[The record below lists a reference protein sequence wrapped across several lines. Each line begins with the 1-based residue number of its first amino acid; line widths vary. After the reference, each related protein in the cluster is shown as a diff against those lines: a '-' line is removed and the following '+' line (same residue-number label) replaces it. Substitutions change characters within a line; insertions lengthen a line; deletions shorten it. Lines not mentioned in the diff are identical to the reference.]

1 MFSKKNPSV
10 LRSITFRLTFLY
22 AALFGAL
29 SIALFAIVYISLAS
43 NLEKQMDNG
52 LSGKAR
58 EFELLYA
65 SRGIKAL
72 HPEFQRETEARGT
85 RREFIRFLSES
96 GEVLAASN
104 MSAWRGLK
112 GSYLHP
118 QTSRNG
124 AVSISTVSVPGH
136 THRVRLIRRQ
146 TGDGHVIQMGVTLMD
161 SEGVMG
167 KYRETFA
174 ATLAVLLLSG
184 GLVGWLMARRA
195 MSGVERVTQAA
206 SRIGKGDLARRVAP
220 GHEGLEIDALAMAF
234 NAMLERIQALVNELR
249 EVTDNVA
256 HDLRSPITRIRGIAE
271 ITMSGEQDVEAYREM
286 AATVV
291 EESDRLVGMINTM
304 LDIAKTDS
312 GVAELSMKSLDMR
325 EIIDEAGELFQ
336 PVGDDRGVRIDL
348 HFPPEPLFVV
358 GDKAM
363 LQRMVANLLDNAIK
377 YTPSGGKVA
386 ISAIADAACVRI
398 EFTDTGVGIE
408 EKELSHIFG
417 RFYRGDKSRSTPGSG
432 LGLSLALAIA
442 RAHGGGISAT
452 STPGVGSSFNITLPL
467 SSPHPSTVSSA
478 TQ

>member
-1 MFSKKNPSV
+1 MFLKKNPRLFRSV
-10 LRSITFRLTFLY
+10 TFRLTFLY

-29 SIALFAIVYISLAS
+29 SIALFAVVYISLAS

-72 HPEFQRETEARGT
+72 RPEFQRETEARGT
-85 RREFIRFLSES
+85 RREFIRFLSTS
-96 GEVLAASN
+96 GKVLAASN
-104 MSAWRGLK
+104 MRAWRGLRR
-112 GSYLHP
+112 LHLRTQAP
-118 QTSRNG
+118 SKG
-124 AVSISTVSVPGH
+124 AVSISTISVPGH
-136 THRVRLIRRQ
+136 RHRVRLIRRR
-146 TGDGHVIQMGVTLMD
+146 TGDGHIIQMGVTLME
-161 SEGVMG
+161 SEGVME
-167 KYRETFA
+167 KYRETFGT
-174 ATLAVLLLSG
+174 TLVVLLLSG
-184 GLVGWLMARRA
+184 GLVGWLIARRA

-206 SRIGKGDLARRVAP
+206 SRIGKGDLTQRVAP
-220 GHEGLEIDALAMAF
+220 GNEGQEIDALARAF

-271 ITMSGEQDVEAYREM
+271 ITLTGEQDAEAYREM

-304 LDIAKTDS
+304 LDIARTDS
-312 GVAELSMKSLDMR
+312 GVAEMSMKRLDMR
-325 EIIDEAGELFQ
+325 DIIDEAKELFQ
-336 PVGDDRGVRIDL
+336 PVGDDRDVHIEL
-348 HFPPEPLFVV
+348 HLPPEPLFVM

-377 YTPSGGKVA
+377 YTPSNGNVA
-386 ISAIADAACVRI
+386 ISARANTLGVRI
-398 EFTDTGVGIE
+398 EITDTGFGID
-408 EKELSHIFG
+408 EKELSHIFA
-417 RFYRGDKSRSTPGSG
+417 RFHRGDKSRSTPGSG

-442 RAHGGGISAT
+442 RAHGGDIRAT
-452 STPGVGSSFNITLPL
+452 STPGKGSAFNISIPL
-467 SSPHPSTVSSA
+467 TSPHVA

>member
-10 LRSITFRLTFLY
+10 PRSVTFRLTFLY
-22 AALFGAL
+22 AALFSAL
-29 SIALFAIVYISLAS
+29 SIALFAVVYISLAT
-43 NLEKQMDNG
+43 NLEQQMDNA
-52 LSGKAR
+52 LMDKAR

-65 SRGIKAL
+65 GHGVKAL
-72 HPEFQRETEARGT
+72 RAEFQREAESRGI
-85 RREFIRFLSES
+85 RRVFIRVLSAS

-104 MSAWRGLK
+104 MSAWQGLK
-112 GSYLHP
+112 ASHI
-118 QTSRNG
+118 QSQASRNG
-124 AVSISTVSVPGH
+124 AVSFSTLSIPGH
-136 THRVRLIRRQ
+136 EHKVRLIRKQ
-146 TGDGHVIQMGVTLMD
+146 TGDGHVIQIGMTLRD
-161 SEGVMG
+161 SEGIME
-167 KYRETFA
+167 KYRETFGTA
-174 ATLAVLLLSG
+174 LLVMLLSG

-206 SRIGKGDLARRVAP
+206 SRIGKGDLSRRVAA
-220 GHEGLEIDALAMAF
+220 GHEGQEIDALAMAF

-271 ITMSGEQDVEAYREM
+271 ITLSGEQDVEAYREM

-348 HFPPEPLFVV
+348 HLPPEPLFVV

-377 YTPSGGKVA
+377 YTPSGGKVT

-398 EFTDTGVGIE
+398 ELADTGVGID

-417 RFYRGDKSRSTPGSG
+417 RFYRGDKSRSTSGSG

-442 RAHGGGISAT
+442 RAHGGDISAT
-452 STPGVGSSFNITLPL
+452 SSPGVGSSFNITLPL
-467 SSPHPSTVSSA
+467 SSPHPSPVSNT